1 MTRYLGRLAFIAF
14 STQFCFWYTLHAFR
28 PYRLSP
34 SQAAVRVLKGQ
45 SHLKGLSY
53 FKSFITCA
61 GSILTSLKPSTG
73 FTTNCCSKSSTD
85 SASAVAL
92 LTWFEDSIS
101 LTTSKGSPL
110 SESKARL
117 SLCHLACEPQTHFRS
132 SLLSLRKEKRRPE
145 MRLRFAGYV
154 SSGVRQGSILGPLLF
169 LIYVTEWPS
178 GDVATSVSLFADD
191 KRCFWKMKSLED
203 GACLQRDLEH
213 INAWCDFCPG
223 VGGGG
228 YFGNFWVGMC
238 SWDPGTHNLNQS

>member
-28 PYRLSP
+28 PCRLSP
-34 SQAAVRVLKGQ
+34 LQAAVRVLKGQ

-92 LTWFEDSIS
+92 LTWFEDY
-101 LTTSKGSPL
+101 LTDHVQRVTALGVKGPPL
-110 SESKARL
+110 
-117 SLCHLACEPQTHFRS
+117 P
-132 SLLSLRKEKRRPE
+132 
-145 MRLRFAGYV
+145 V

-191 KRCFWKMKSLED
+191 KRCFWQMKSLED
-203 GACLQRDLEH
+203 GACLQSDLEH

-223 VGGGG
+223 VGG

-238 SWDPGTHNLNQS
+238 SWDPGTHNLNQR

>member
-14 STQFCFWYTLHAFR
+14 STQFCFWCTLHAFR

-61 GSILTSLKPSTG
+61 GSILTSLKPSAG

-92 LTWFEDSIS
+92 LTWFEDY
-101 LTTSKGSPL
+101 LTDHVQRVTALGVKGPPL
-110 SESKARL
+110 
-117 SLCHLACEPQTHFRS
+117 P
-132 SLLSLRKEKRRPE
+132 
-145 MRLRFAGYV
+145 V

-191 KRCFWKMKSLED
+191 KKWKAWRMVLAYNVTSNTSTHDVISARGWGGTLGISGWGCAAGTLEP
-203 GACLQRDLEH
+203 
-213 INAWCDFCPG
+213 I
-223 VGGGG
+223 
-228 YFGNFWVGMC
+228 
-238 SWDPGTHNLNQS
+238 T

>member
-1 MTRYLGRLAFIAF
+1 MAF

-45 SHLKGLSY
+45 SHLKWLSY

-92 LTWFEDSIS
+92 LTWFEDY
-101 LTTSKGSPL
+101 LTDHVQRVTALGVKGPPL
-110 SESKARL
+110 
-117 SLCHLACEPQTHFRS
+117 P
-132 SLLSLRKEKRRPE
+132 
-145 MRLRFAGYV
+145 V

-178 GDVATSVSLFADD
+178 GERGDLCFSLCRWQEVLLANE
-191 KRCFWKMKSLED
+191 KPGGW
-203 GACLQRDLEH
+203 CLPTTWPRAHQRMMWFL
-213 INAWCDFCPG
+213 P
-223 VGGGG
+223 GGGG
-228 YFGNFWVGMC
+228 VLWEFLGGDVQLEPWN
-238 SWDPGTHNLNQS
+238 P